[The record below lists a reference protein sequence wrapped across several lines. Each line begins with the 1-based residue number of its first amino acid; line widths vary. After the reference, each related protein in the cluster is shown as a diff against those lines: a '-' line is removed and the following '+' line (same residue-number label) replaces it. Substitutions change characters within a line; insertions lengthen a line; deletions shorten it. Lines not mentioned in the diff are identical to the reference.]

1 MTGWRLALY
10 FSAPSAPDSDF
21 KRLSN
26 FDTFQSVRLGK
37 FTRLKFDALRAR
49 CDEESGRDGGNGD
62 ERRGLWCLGALR
74 LPRFESAWLTET
86 CRWARN
92 TRFDQG
98 DSRTNHALP
107 PFMGRRSPA
116 QHSHLM
122 FGTEALTHSLTHAL
136 WLLSASCLR
145 FVSGRKRGQHVFR
158 RSPVLFCSKKTH
170 GLRF

>member
-10 FSAPSAPDSDF
+10 FSAPSAPGSDF

-26 FDTFQSVRLGK
+26 FDTFQSVRLGE
-37 FTRLKFDALRAR
+37 FTRLKFDALRVR
-49 CDEESGRDGGNGD
+49 CDEESGGDGGNGD
-62 ERRGLWCLGALR
+62 ERCGLWCLGALR

-92 TRFDQG
+92 TPFDQG

-122 FGTEALTHSLTHAL
+122 FGTEALTHSLTHSRTLVAVGK
-136 WLLSASCLR
+136 LSQVCFRQKTWTAR
-145 FVSGRKRGQHVFR
+145 F
-158 RSPVLFCSKKTH
+158 
-170 GLRF
+170 

>member
-10 FSAPSAPDSDF
+10 FNAPGSDF

-26 FDTFQSVRLGK
+26 FDTFQSVRLGE

-49 CDEESGRDGGNGD
+49 WDEESGGGGGNGD
-62 ERRGLWCLGALR
+62 ERGGLWCLRALR
-74 LPRFESAWLTET
+74 LPRFEYAWLTET

-98 DSRTNHALP
+98 DGRTNHALP
-107 PFMGRRSPA
+107 LFMGRRSPA

-122 FGTEALTHSLTHAL
+122 LGAEALAHPLTHSRTRVAVGKVSQVCFRQKT
-136 WLLSASCLR
+136 WTAR
-145 FVSGRKRGQHVFR
+145 F
-158 RSPVLFCSKKTH
+158 
-170 GLRF
+170 